1 MSSRRFSLSH
11 EVEFSRAQ
19 VWDVLAH
26 TDRLNRQI
34 GLGAVAYGDSGDDQF
49 GLYRPARSRVGG
61 LEMRWREYGFQW
73 EQDARY
79 SVMRRY
85 VGGPIE
91 WFEGGVTL
99 EEIGQNRTRLT
110 VWSEME
116 ARGAFGHSLI
126 PLIARRFLRR
136 TIVYCEKVFVS
147 GGGAAHA
154 IAPRAVAPL
163 PARRN
168 WSENALQRLTSELK
182 KTPITEGYARA
193 LGEFLRMAGDDEVA
207 DLRPFA
213 WADAAGLERDEAL
226 RTCLYA
232 VRVGLLN
239 LRWTLMCPN
248 CRVSKDETDTLAKV
262 GQSVHCELC
271 GADYALNFDRYV
283 ELKFAVH
290 PSVRVAS
297 SAVFCLAGPFRA
309 PHILEQVTL
318 SPGREHVFKTD
329 GQNGLRLRVM
339 GLNYSDDLED
349 GEFDL
354 RLDERGLARE
364 RCTLAPNQRGVRA
377 INSSAAPRNF
387 VLEKREWDDTAVTAA
402 RVTALQEFR
411 DLFSGEVLA
420 PGRQVAVENVT
431 IFFSDLSNSTAL
443 YERIG
448 DAPAYSRVGSHFE
461 FLTEHI
467 ARGQGAVVKTMGDA
481 VMAVFNRPED
491 AVATALAMQREFRY
505 FSETMSDTE
514 RIALKIGL
522 HCGPALAVNSN
533 DRLDYFGRTVNI
545 AARAV
550 GVSNGDDVILTGEV
564 WQIDEVRALVET
576 QGTRAMQFHTT
587 LRGVESSRE
596 LVRLQVGE

>member
-26 TDRLNRQI
+26 TDALNRQI
-34 GLGAVAYGDSGDDQF
+34 GLSAVAYGESKDDQY

-85 VGGPIE
+85 IGGPIE

-99 EEIGQNRTRLT
+99 EALNGNRTRLT
-110 VWSEME
+110 VWSEMK
-116 ARGAFGHSLI
+116 ARGALGHSLI

-136 TIVYCEKVFVS
+136 TMVYCKKIFVA
-147 GGGAAHA
+147 GVV
-154 IAPRAVAPL
+154 APRAAAPA
-163 PARRN
+163 PPRRN
-168 WSENALQRLTSELK
+168 WSENTLQRLTGELQ
-182 KTPITEGYARA
+182 KTPIAADYALA
-193 LGEFLRMAGDDEVA
+193 LSELLRTAGDEEVA

-232 VRVGLLN
+232 VRVGMLN

-248 CRVSKDETDTLAKV
+248 CRVSKGETDTLAKV

-297 SAVFCLAGPFRA
+297 NAVFCLAGPFRA

-318 SPGREHVFKTD
+318 SSGREHVFKTAYQ
-329 GQNGLRLRVM
+329 GGVRLRVM
-339 GLNYSDDLED
+339 GLNYNDDLEG

-354 RLDERGLARE
+354 RLGEHGLTRE

-377 INSSAAPRNF
+377 INSSAAPRSF
-387 VLEKREWDDTAVTAA
+387 VLEKREWDEVAVTAA

-564 WQIDEVRALVET
+564 WHSDEVRAVVEA
-576 QGTRAMQFHTT
+576 TRARAMRFNTT
-587 LRGVESSRE
+587 LRGVEASRE
-596 LVRLQVGE
+596 LVRLQIGE